1 MRIDVSAQYDER
13 NVDTKALLDCGAQGI
28 FIDKKFV
35 QKNHIPTRT
44 IETPI
49 GTRNVDGTPN
59 VSGPITHYTWI
70 DLVIGGHVA
79 QTRFLVQ
86 NLGNEDMILG
96 LPWLKRF
103 NPDINWETGIVTID
117 PKRFSKTFSSVIQ
130 RAMEIKQIKTS
141 KQLTTETLE
150 TDVPLNTENRRPKP
164 TIEEVPDE
172 EPQNLRPTLG
182 VNDPVLKDE
191 KEIPAIPEPQTPSPS
206 DLNDEHVETL
216 PVEETISEDDL
227 LIGYIQGESVI
238 GIFEP
243 VTAPLTDEHRELGY
257 TIRRKGPSIG
267 RITKSL
273 HSAKYSF
280 SQNIWIRAKTS
291 ISQGLAHS
299 NPEKEEKPKTIDD
312 LLPKHY
318 KEYKSVFE
326 KKASERMPERR
337 VYDHA
342 IDLKPDFVP
351 RDCKVYP
358 LTPEEQKKLDEFL
371 DENLKKGY
379 IRPSKSP
386 MALPFFFVSKK
397 ESGQLRP
404 CQDYRYLNEGTVK
417 NTYPLPLVGDLMD
430 KLKGAKI
437 FTKLD
442 LRWGYN
448 NVRIKEGDEWKAAFK
463 TNRGLFEPTVMFFGL
478 CNSPATFQTMMNE
491 IFKDM
496 IDEGWLI
503 IYMDDMLIFS
513 TDLEE
518 HRRRTL
524 RVLQRLKENDLFL
537 KLEKCTFEATEIE
550 YLGMIVSHDHIAM
563 DPTKVAG
570 IKDWP
575 TPTNVKGVRSFLGF
589 GNFYRKFISHYSDL
603 ARPLNELTKK
613 DRTWDWTT
621 ECQEAFDKLKAAFLT
636 APVLLMP
643 DKTKP
648 FVIESDAS
656 KFATGA
662 VLRQRDI
669 NGEWHPCGYI
679 SHSFDATQRNY
690 QIYDRELLEIIRAL
704 ETWRQYLQG
713 APHSTV
719 ILSDHKNLTY
729 FRTAQKLN
737 RRQARWS
744 LYLSQFDLKLVHVP
758 GSQMVQSDALSRR
771 PDLCPTEDHDNED
784 VIVLPDHLFVRMID
798 MELKDAFTQALM
810 KDEVMMDT
818 IEALK
823 TKGVPPT
830 KSALED
836 WKIEDGLLFFRDK
849 CYVPADQEL
858 RRRIVERYHDSFAGG
873 HPGQYKTLELI
884 KRDYWWPGM
893 YIFIKRYVEGCAT
906 CQQMKT
912 NTHPTTP
919 PITPIKSS
927 TTRPFAQITMD
938 FITDLPEK
946 DGYNS
951 IMVVVDHGLTKGVIF
966 IPCTKEID
974 ALGSADL
981 LLQHVYRRFGLPDTI
996 ISDRGPQ
1003 FAARVF
1009 RELGRLLGI
1018 KLAMSTAYHPQ
1029 TDGQTERV
1037 NQELEV
1043 YLRIFCSNNPEN
1055 WKDLLPLAE
1064 FTHNNRSHSARNAS
1078 PFYLMMGFDPRSIPT
1093 AYQKTDVPAAEQRII
1108 QLQRARDEALAAHEL
1123 ARQKMMHHTTRN
1135 FKPFQKGDKVWLE
1148 GKNLKIG
1155 YQSRKLA
1162 PKREG
1167 PFVISEVMGPLT
1179 YRLQLPNQWRI
1190 HPVFHA
1196 SLLTPYH
1203 ENDTHGPNFLL
1214 PPPDIIDGEEQ
1225 YEVEAIVAH
1234 KKHGRGYKFLVKW
1247 QGYPSAENTWQSPA
1261 DFERS
1266 QDMLQ
1271 AYKRRHKL

>member
-1 MRIDVSAQYDER
+1 M
-13 NVDTKALLDCGAQGI
+13 
-28 FIDKKFV
+28 
-35 QKNHIPTRT
+35 
-44 IETPI
+44 
-49 GTRNVDGTPN
+49 
-59 VSGPITHYTWI
+59 
-70 DLVIGGHVA
+70 
-79 QTRFLVQ
+79 
-86 NLGNEDMILG
+86 
-96 LPWLKRF
+96 
-103 NPDINWETGIVTID
+103 
-117 PKRFSKTFSSVIQ
+117 
-130 RAMEIKQIKTS
+130 
-141 KQLTTETLE
+141 
-150 TDVPLNTENRRPKP
+150 
-164 TIEEVPDE
+164 
-172 EPQNLRPTLG
+172 
-182 VNDPVLKDE
+182 DE
-191 KEIPAIPEPQTPSPS
+191 KEASTASTPEPQAS
-206 DLNDEHVETL
+206 DSLDPNDEPVEAV
-216 PVEETISEDDL
+216 PVEEMISEDDL

-238 GIFEP
+238 GVFEP
-243 VTAPLTDEHRELGY
+243 VIAPLTDEHQEPGY

-267 RITKSL
+267 RITKSV

-312 LLPKHY
+312 LLPEHY

-326 KKASERMPERR
+326 KKASERMPERS

-351 RDCKVYP
+351 RDCKVYL
-358 LTPEEQKKLDEFL
+358 LTPEEQKNWM
-371 DENLKKGY
+371 NLLTKISKRVTSD
-379 IRPSKSP
+379 RPNHPWHHPSFSLARRNQDNFDRAKI
-386 MALPFFFVSKK
+386 
-397 ESGQLRP
+397 E
-404 CQDYRYLNEGTVK
+404 DYRYLKGTVK
-417 NTYPLPLVGDLMD
+417 NTYLLPLVGDLMD

-442 LRWGYN
+442 LRRGYN

-550 YLGMIVSHDHIAM
+550 YLGMIVTHDHITM

-570 IKDWP
+570 IKEWP
-575 TPTNVKGVRSFLGF
+575 TPTNIKGVRSFLGF

-603 ARPLNELTKK
+603 ARPLKELTKK
-613 DRTWDWTT
+613 DKPWDWTA
-621 ECQEAFDKLKAAFLT
+621 ECQEAFDKLKTAFLS
-636 APVLLMP
+636 AP
-643 DKTKP
+643 
-648 FVIESDAS
+648 F
-656 KFATGA
+656 
-662 VLRQRDI
+662 
-669 NGEWHPCGYI
+669 
-679 SHSFDATQRNY
+679 
-690 QIYDRELLEIIRAL
+690 YDRETSMEN
-704 ETWRQYLQG
+704 G
-713 APHSTV
+713 
-719 ILSDHKNLTY
+719 
-729 FRTAQKLN
+729 
-737 RRQARWS
+737 
-744 LYLSQFDLKLVHVP
+744 YLSQFDLKLAHVP

-784 VIVLPDHLFVRMID
+784 IILLPDDLFVRMID

-810 KDEVMMDT
+810 KDEVMMDA

-836 WKIEDGLLFFRDK
+836 WKIEDRLLFFQDK
-849 CYVPADQEL
+849 CYVPANQEL

-873 HPGQYKTLELI
+873 HPGQYKTLELV
-884 KRDYWWPGM
+884 KRDYRWPGM
-893 YIFIKRYVEGCAT
+893 YVFIKRYVEGCAT

-966 IPCTKEID
+966 IPCPKEID

-981 LLQHVYRRFGLPDTI
+981 VLQHVYRRFGLPDTI

-1064 FTHNNRSHSARNAS
+1064 FTHNNRSHSARNTS

-1135 FKPFQKGDKVWLE
+1135 FKPFQKGNKVWLE

-1179 YRLQLPNQWRI
+1179 YRLQLLFGHFGNAAGLDKVARWSGYSKGTVSLATRRVMTAVLRRDFMNQAVRPPTPEEKERAKRWVERNSCKAW
-1190 HPVFHA
+1190 HDGWCMVDGTLVTLYDRPFWYRESYYDQKCNY
-1196 SLLTPYH
+1196 SL
-1203 ENDTHGPNFLL
+1203 N
-1214 PPPDIIDGEEQ
+1214 IQ
-1225 YEVEAIVAH
+1225 VSVVEVSEM
-1234 KKHGRGYKFLVKW
+1234 
-1247 QGYPSAENTWQSPA
+1247 Q
-1261 DFERS
+1261 
-1266 QDMLQ
+1266 
-1271 AYKRRHKL
+1271 

>member
-1 MRIDVSAQYDER
+1 M
-13 NVDTKALLDCGAQGI
+13 
-28 FIDKKFV
+28 
-35 QKNHIPTRT
+35 
-44 IETPI
+44 
-49 GTRNVDGTPN
+49 
-59 VSGPITHYTWI
+59 
-70 DLVIGGHVA
+70 
-79 QTRFLVQ
+79 
-86 NLGNEDMILG
+86 
-96 LPWLKRF
+96 
-103 NPDINWETGIVTID
+103 
-117 PKRFSKTFSSVIQ
+117 
-130 RAMEIKQIKTS
+130 
-141 KQLTTETLE
+141 
-150 TDVPLNTENRRPKP
+150 
-164 TIEEVPDE
+164 
-172 EPQNLRPTLG
+172 
-182 VNDPVLKDE
+182 DE
-191 KEIPAIPEPQTPSPS
+191 KEASTPSIPELQTSNSFDLS
-206 DLNDEHVETL
+206 DE
-216 PVEETISEDDL
+216 PVEAVPVEKTISEDDL

-243 VTAPLTDEHRELGY
+243 VNTPLTDEHREPGY
-257 TIRRKGPSIG
+257 TIRRKGPFIG

-273 HSAKYSF
+273 HLAKYSF

-312 LLPKHY
+312 LLPEHY

-386 MALPFFFVSKK
+386 MASPFFFVSKK

-575 TPTNVKGVRSFLGF
+575 TPTNVKGVAIIPWIR
-589 GNFYRKFISHYSDL
+589 
-603 ARPLNELTKK
+603 ELLPKK

-690 QIYDRELLEIIRAL
+690 QIYDRELLGIIRAL

-810 KDEVMMDT
+810 KDEVMMDA
-818 IEALK
+818 IETLK

-893 YIFIKRYVEGCAT
+893 YVFIKRYVEGCAT

-951 IMVVVDHGLTKGVIF
+951 IMVVVDHGLTKG
-966 IPCTKEID
+966 
-974 ALGSADL
+974 
-981 LLQHVYRRFGLPDTI
+981 
-996 ISDRGPQ
+996 
-1003 FAARVF
+1003 
-1009 RELGRLLGI
+1009 
-1018 KLAMSTAYHPQ
+1018 

-1055 WKDLLPLAE
+1055 WKDLLPLAK
-1064 FTHNNRSHSARNAS
+1064 FTHNNRAHSARNAS